1 MATGLLER
9 LRLKSGPPPSPPPG
23 CWIGGGARWWQAEGT
38 RVRRTAPP
46 RRLGLH
52 IARSHRT
59 ASSSPSPGRDAHG
72 RPQRQH
78 LPTISGP
85 SREKLDQLFKIQPIN
100 FDGP

>member
-52 IARSHRT
+52 IARSRRTASRRT

-72 RPQRQH
+72 RPQRRLLLYH
-78 LPTISGP
+78 F
-85 SREKLDQLFKIQPIN
+85 E
-100 FDGP
+100 